1 MTGEEL
7 KYYRLK
13 AKYTQQ
19 QLGEAL
25 GYKGR
30 SAEGMIQMWEHDRR
44 NIGTKNIRK
53 LSEILNVPIEKF
65 LP

>member
-7 KYYRLK
+7 KAYRQK

-30 SAEGMIQMWEHDRR
+30 SAEGMVQMWNMTAAR
-44 NIGTKNIRK
+44 
-53 LSEILNVPIEKF
+53 
-65 LP
+65 